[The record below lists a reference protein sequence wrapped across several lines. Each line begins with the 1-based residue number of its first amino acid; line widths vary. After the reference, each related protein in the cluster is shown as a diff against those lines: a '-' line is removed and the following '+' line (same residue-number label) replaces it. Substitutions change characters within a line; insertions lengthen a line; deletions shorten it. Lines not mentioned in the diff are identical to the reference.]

1 MSKKALLVVLV
12 LLVAMTASVYAASM
26 GSIGL
31 VNYASL
37 SDLEEEDSSAYVPGV
52 RGEFFLSDYL
62 GVSADALVLA
72 SWEDYSGDTSY
83 LMMYIINVV
92 ARLPLGLIEPYAGL
106 GPLYLGYITEDETY
120 TDGDSFGFNVRG
132 GVDFNILDWLSVGI
146 EANYFVDDL
155 EYFFDNTGY
164 YFSEDG
170 VRESALIGV
179 TAKFKF

>member
-31 VNYASL
+31 VNYASFA
-37 SDLEEEDSSAYVPGV
+37 DLEAEDSSAYVPGI
-52 RGEFFLSDYL
+52 RAELFLSDFL

-72 SWEDYSGDTSY
+72 SWEDYYGDTSY
-83 LMMYIINVV
+83 LMMYIIDVV
-92 ARLPLGLIEPYAGL
+92 ARMPLGLIEPYAGL
-106 GPLYLGYITEDETY
+106 GPVYLGYISEDEAY
-120 TDGDSFGFNVRG
+120 ADEDSFGFNLRG

-146 EANYFVDDL
+146 EANYFVDNL
-155 EYFFDNTGY
+155 EDFFNNTDY
-164 YFSEDG
+164 YFSADG
-170 VRESALIGV
+170 LRESSLIGI

>member
-37 SDLEEEDSSAYVPGV
+37 SDLEADDSSAYVPGI
-52 RGEFFLSDYL
+52 RAELFLSDFL

-72 SWEDYSGDTSY
+72 SWPDENPTDF
-83 LMMYIINVV
+83 LMMYILDVV
-92 ARLPLGLIEPYAGL
+92 ARMPLGLIEPYAGL
-106 GPLYLGYITEDETY
+106 GPVYLGYITEDETY
-120 TDGDSFGFNVRG
+120 TDEDSFGFNVRG
-132 GVDFNILDWLSVGI
+132 GVDFNILDWLSVGV
-146 EANYFVDDL
+146 EANYFIDDL
-155 EYFFDNTGY
+155 EYFFDNTDY
-164 YFSEDG
+164 YFSEEG